1 MRAAVALVLLL
12 LAGPAFAQRTRS
24 IPRSRTVSKSVRVD
38 ASRSSFTVD
47 HVWEV
52 TGATRAQLMG
62 ARQHLRLSGPTG
74 LFGSSA
80 LLRTETPQHLQ
91 NVRGQVDAR
100 GVRPFLLPWAEL
112 GSRARTRLTLDGF
125 EASMSEGPIGRGT
138 SHVVIG
144 PTLFVGGMPV
154 TTIRETGEYT
164 LRLNVDGVL
173 APVGWAWNL
182 AAATPL
188 GAMGMAP
195 ALYAMGELHN
205 EVFDAGGALAAAAEL

>member
-1 MRAAVALVLLL
+1 MRAAVLLAFVLV
-12 LAGPAFAQRTRS
+12 AGPAFAQRTRPL
-24 IPRSRTVSKSVRVD
+24 PRSRSVSRSVQVD
-38 ASRSSFTVD
+38 ARRSAFAVD

-52 TGATRAQLMG
+52 TGATRAELMG
-62 ARQHLRLSGPTG
+62 ARRHLRLSGPTG

-80 LLRTETPQHLQ
+80 LLRTATPQHLQ
-91 NVRGQVDAR
+91 NVSGHVDAR

-138 SHVVIG
+138 SRVVIG
-144 PTLFVGGMPV
+144 PTVLVGGIPV

-164 LRLNVDGVL
+164 LRLHVDGAL
-173 APVGWAWNL
+173 APLGWAWNL
-182 AAATPL
+182 AAATPF

-205 EVFDAGGALAAAAEL
+205 EVFDAGRALAAATEL